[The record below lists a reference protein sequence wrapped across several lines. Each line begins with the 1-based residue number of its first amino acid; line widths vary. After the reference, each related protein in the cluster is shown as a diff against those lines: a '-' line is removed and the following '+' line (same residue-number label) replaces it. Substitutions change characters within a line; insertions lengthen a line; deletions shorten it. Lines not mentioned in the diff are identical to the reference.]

1 MSTAPI
7 DIDAY
12 TAASVVFKRK
22 TGRLLTLDEYQAMTQ
37 ASPTPFL
44 TVVLAA
50 EYAQANA
57 EADHD
62 AALER
67 EEMWM
72 TPREQA
78 SWHNPKQTQ
87 E

>member
-1 MSTAPI
+1 MSETPI
-7 DIDAY
+7 DIDLW
-12 TAASVVFKRK
+12 AAAAMVFKRK

-44 TVVLAA
+44 SVVLAA
-50 EYAQANA
+50 DYAQANA